1 MARTLKKRP
10 RRARA
15 GRKTRAAGQ
24 NLRPNLRQIKSPII
38 VFCSWGDDITPP
50 QQALDFAAVLPAIPR
65 ALFVQDW
72 TLAEPQP
79 WADRAAIL
87 AEVKA
92 LRRHHNFAPDSA
104 IEAVSCAVHRV
115 VRPDLLRCALQR
127 IGPEALAFWAL
138 QSHSPEALAPSPGE
152 V

>member
-1 MARTLKKRP
+1 MPWTYRHADREWRTFLDTVRDVSGMTSDNAAYTMTEGLF
-10 RRARA
+10 RAFRARL
-15 GRKTRAAGQ
+15 T
-24 NLRPNLRQIKSPII
+24 
-38 VFCSWGDDITPP
+38 P

-138 QSHSPEALAPSPGE
+138 QSHSPEALARSPGE